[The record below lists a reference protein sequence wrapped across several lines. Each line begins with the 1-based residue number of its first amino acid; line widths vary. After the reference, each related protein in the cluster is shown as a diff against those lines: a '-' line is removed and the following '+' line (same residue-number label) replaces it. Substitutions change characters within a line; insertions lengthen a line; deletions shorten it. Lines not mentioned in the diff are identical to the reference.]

1 VINLLTRPVQ
11 APFSDGVLVGDTLYL
26 AGRIG
31 IDPKTGKPPEDLEKE
46 IRLLLDGVKETLAQA
61 GMTMEDLVYVQVF
74 CPDLSLY
81 EEFNGIYRSYFSKN
95 FPARAF
101 VGSGPLLRGAILRCN
116 RWPSSNSGP
125 GHRSIAGT
133 HPNHSCPFVSALGD
147 CGIAFV
153 CLCVAFRSGSP

>member
-1 VINLLTRPVQ
+1 MRNHLISFVLCMSLLAGVPAVLGTRATPPGPAKRHVINLPTRPVQ

-31 IDPKTGKPPEDLEKE
+31 VGPKTGKPPEDLEKE

-61 GMTMEDLVYVQVF
+61 GMTMDDLVYVQVF

-81 EEFNGIYRSYFSKN
+81 EKFNGVYRSYFSKD

-101 VGSGPLLRGAILRCN
+101 VGSGPLLRG
-116 RWPSSNSGP
+116 SHFEVQS
-125 GHRSIAGT
+125 
-133 HPNHSCPFVSALGD
+133 
-147 CGIAFV
+147 
-153 CLCVAFRSGSP
+153 VAVKQ